1 MTGVMSPTRAS
12 NVKIMIRFY
21 QAALKRGRGMP
32 TAAEKKEREQVS
44 RLLEKIEQHE
54 KAIAQLLSHSQR
66 DREEPS
72 LSQSAPGS
80 AEKIQ
85 KVQVAYRNTFVGDIV
100 VRTRKQAAGPSAQ
113 HCSRRHLK
121 HLLPDCRDFDIQN
134 ACFSLLSQLV
144 DKMCPRSPIPSEIA
158 QTLQELATN
167 RDECA
172 AKLGLTKAE
181 SKQLLLEVFNGSQLL
196 PPWDTHDLLKKVQRT
211 SIYCRWLAPRC
222 RRFMR
227 SALVSPAG
235 DSRM

>member
-1 MTGVMSPTRAS
+1 
-12 NVKIMIRFY
+12 
-21 QAALKRGRGMP
+21 MP

-144 DKMCPRSPIPSEIA
+144 DKMCPRSPTPSEIA